1 MMTCTVCRH
10 ENRDEINQELLACT
24 PLRDIATRF
33 QLSKAALFRH
43 KKADIPSAL
52 LQANQIEDH
61 VRADTLLD
69 RLKELNLETQFILSE
84 AQESGDPDIA
94 LKSIARLEKQLEL
107 EARLLGELNEQT
119 RIAIGINNAPQQ
131 QQTKLDLSVLTDDEL
146 NELQRLY
153 KKIGT
158 ASPSM

>member
-1 MMTCTVCRH
+1 MKLDGLQAAPLFRGRH
-10 ENRDEINQELLACT
+10 FTDEKKS
-24 PLRDIATRF
+24 DIP
-33 QLSKAALFRH
+33 AAL
-43 KKADIPSAL
+43 I
-52 LQANQIEDH
+52 QANQIEEH

-69 RLKELNLETQFILSE
+69 RLRELNLETQFILSE

-131 QQTKLDLSVLTDDEL
+131 QQAT
-146 NELQRLY
+146 
-153 KKIGT
+153 
-158 ASPSM
+158 